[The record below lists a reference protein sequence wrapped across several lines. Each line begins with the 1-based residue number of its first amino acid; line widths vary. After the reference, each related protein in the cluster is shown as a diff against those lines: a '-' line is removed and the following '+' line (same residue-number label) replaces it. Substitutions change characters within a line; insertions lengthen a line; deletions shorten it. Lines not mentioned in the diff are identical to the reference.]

1 MKKIYK
7 SEWNE
12 SYQRHENNIFYPKE
26 EVVKFLNRFVR
37 NKIEKNTFKD
47 ILDTNGKKL
56 QGLDYG
62 CGTGRI
68 TKLMDEF
75 EIDSHGIDISDHAI
89 KKAKENYPI
98 IKNQFQVINGN
109 KIPYDDSFFD
119 VVICES
125 VIDSMHFDLARVTFK
140 ELNRVTKSLLFISFI
155 SGDNQKFFREYSGE
169 EIVSENHEK
178 GTVQSWYSWSK
189 ILNIIEETNFEIIW
203 ARLITE
209 ESMIDQFKNGRY
221 YVVLKKVKVVS

>member
-12 SYQRHENNIFYPKE
+12 SYKRHENNIFYPKE

-37 NKIEKNTFKD
+37 NKIKKNTFKD

-155 SGDNQKFFREYSGE
+155 SGDNHKFFREYSGE

-189 ILNIIEETNFEIIW
+189 ILNIIEETNFEITW

>member
-155 SGDNQKFFREYSGE
+155 SGDNHKFFREYSGE

-189 ILNIIEETNFEIIW
+189 ILNIIEETNFEITW